1 MRAFPAPGDGMYRVI
16 LLQLICAALGTA
28 CGGLVFGMPGA
39 IGALIGGAAYW
50 VPNALF
56 AWVLGRERSWSHA
69 AQGLF
74 LFVGEFA
81 KIFLVILILAAVA
94 LLDSGV
100 NWGAVVI
107 GLIITLQANFLVF
120 LVKP

>member
-1 MRAFPAPGDGMYRVI
+1 MRAFPARGDGMYRVI
-16 LLQLICAALGTA
+16 ILQLFCAAFGTA
-28 CGGLVFGMPGA
+28 CGGVIFGIPGA
-39 IGALIGGAAYW
+39 TGALIGGAAYW
-50 VPNALF
+50 VPSALF
-56 AWVLGRERSWSHA
+56 AWVLGRQRERSHA

-74 LFVGEFA
+74 FFVGEFA
-81 KIFLVILILAAVA
+81 KVFLVIVTLTAVA
-94 LLDSGV
+94 LVDPGV